1 MWLTDQKF
9 DVCGWAVRKA
19 LSWARTYLRKNMYM
33 IWHSVLIKV
42 DTKQRMWEVLK
53 ENVFQSFDELQE
65 MSKFKEILEVM
76 EARQRRQR
84 GLLHILDEV
93 YLFFM
98 ELEQRRVDLLN
109 VYVLR
114 KQRENMV
121 EAATFH
127 KRMHE
132 ALQQVPNCH
141 ACFHWLWHC
150 KCFRW
155 KGKDNSPTTCQA
167 TEILRRNV

>member
-42 DTKQRMWEVLK
+42 DTKQRMWEVLE

-76 EARQRRQR
+76 EARQRWQR

-114 KQRENMV
+114 KQHENMV
-121 EAATFH
+121 EAATCSLTRD
-127 KRMHE
+127 KELKECWM
-132 ALQQVPNCH
+132 Q
-141 ACFHWLWHC
+141 CFPSEEVDRSEVCNMCLHSTIGYKMLVN
-150 KCFRW
+150 F
-155 KGKDNSPTTCQA
+155 G
-167 TEILRRNV
+167 LML

>member
-1 MWLTDQKF
+1 
-9 DVCGWAVRKA
+9 
-19 LSWARTYLRKNMYM
+19 
-33 IWHSVLIKV
+33 
-42 DTKQRMWEVLK
+42 
-53 ENVFQSFDELQE
+53 

-93 YLFFM
+93 YLFM

-121 EAATFH
+121 EAATCSLTRD
-127 KRMHE
+127 KE
-132 ALQQVPNCH
+132 LKEC
-141 ACFHWLWHC
+141 
-150 KCFRW
+150 
-155 KGKDNSPTTCQA
+155 
-167 TEILRRNV
+167 

>member
-42 DTKQRMWEVLK
+42 DTKQRMWEVLE

-76 EARQRRQR
+76 EARQRWQR

-121 EAATFH
+121 EAATCSLTRD
-127 KRMHE
+127 KELKECWM
-132 ALQQVPNCH
+132 Q
-141 ACFHWLWHC
+141 CFPSEEVDRSEVCNMCLHSTIGYKMLVN
-150 KCFRW
+150 F
-155 KGKDNSPTTCQA
+155 G
-167 TEILRRNV
+167 LML

>member
-1 MWLTDQKF
+1 
-9 DVCGWAVRKA
+9 
-19 LSWARTYLRKNMYM
+19 
-33 IWHSVLIKV
+33 
-42 DTKQRMWEVLK
+42 
-53 ENVFQSFDELQE
+53 

-76 EARQRRQR
+76 EARQCQQR

-121 EAATFH
+121 EIGRASC
-127 KRMHE
+127 RE
-132 ALQQVPNCH
+132 RV
-141 ACFHWLWHC
+141 
-150 KCFRW
+150 
-155 KGKDNSPTTCQA
+155 
-167 TEILRRNV
+167 

>member
-42 DTKQRMWEVLK
+42 DTKQRMWEVLE

-121 EAATFH
+121 EAATCSLTRD
-127 KRMHE
+127 KELKECWM
-132 ALQQVPNCH
+132 Q
-141 ACFHWLWHC
+141 CFPSEEVDRSEVCNMCLHSTI
-150 KCFRW
+150 
-155 KGKDNSPTTCQA
+155 G
-167 TEILRRNV
+167 